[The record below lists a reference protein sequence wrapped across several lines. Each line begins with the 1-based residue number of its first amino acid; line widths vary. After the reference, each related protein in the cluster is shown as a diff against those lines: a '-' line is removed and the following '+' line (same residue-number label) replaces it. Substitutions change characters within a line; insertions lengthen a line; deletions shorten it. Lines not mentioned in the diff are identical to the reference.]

1 MKPAR
6 ALDKILLLS
15 LLPVMAG
22 AETFTA
28 IAQSGKRKIDLL
40 RRLRPYA
47 NGTPDLDRLGAV
59 FAALDPEPF
68 QKCFVA
74 LPGQRFDTVGV
85 EPLIKGLSFDALI
98 AVVSSCGSP
107 GACMTSSRLTNA
119 LATTFLMSIS
129 FGLRVRT
136 GLQSPRRTRAVRIDT
151 GPESFFRIAGGEP
164 VLQPTHR
171 CGMIGTE
178 GLNAD
183 AACDSFCP

>member
-47 NGTPDLDRLGAV
+47 NGTPDHDRLGAV
-59 FAALDPEPF
+59 FAALDLEPF

-98 AVVSSCGSP
+98 AVVSSCGPP

-136 GLQSPRRTRAVRIDT
+136 GLQ
-151 GPESFFRIAGGEP
+151 PESFFRIAGGEP
-164 VLQPTHR
+164 VLQSTHR